1 MTRWR
6 YACTNRVL
14 PTSRWGTIML
24 GRLHRHFLV
33 SADPHRVCVCVYI
46 SPFRSDVTWFPR
58 WSNRRP
64 IFSQR
69 ANPFDDDRRSR
80 PLSRPCVCN
89 QSSYVVVVIFF
100 FLFSCTLGYAFL
112 WNSVMWIGETIE
124 TMYKRLDKH
133 SYRTKSG
140 LRTRSFMEIEW
151 NRNSIPVWLE
161 VLFVSCWSWRKEKE
175 RKERR
180 KEKKSEEKTLKLN

>member
-1 MTRWR
+1 
-6 YACTNRVL
+6 
-14 PTSRWGTIML
+14 ML

-100 FLFSCTLGYAFL
+100 FFLFSCTLGYAFL

-133 SYRTKSG
+133 SYRTKIGTS
-140 LRTRSFMEIEW
+140 
-151 NRNSIPVWLE
+151 NPVIYGDR
-161 VLFVSCWSWRKEKE
+161 VKSKFNPRMAWSSLCILLIVKKRKRKKGKKEGEKVGGE
-175 RKERR
+175 NVKV
-180 KEKKSEEKTLKLN
+180 KLN